1 MAPGGQ
7 LLDQLNQQQ
16 IDKIRQPLFS
26 VDLINAVASS
36 PVQGGAFR
44 VQLQGNNPSQSL
56 HRMKVWYPAGDPVV
70 HLLENAD
77 ALIAA
82 GCPAPAFQWSRNVLA
97 DGTQEIVYDF
107 PDGCFFAAANVGFSF
122 IPFDGT
128 APVDFPDPFTFI
140 FEFDDGTTSQAQLIR
155 SRALQARRIPT
166 PFSASLELRI
176 TARRQIRCPSRWASR
191 CMKSRSVSPTRWRRW
206 PPNSA
211 SRFWLTS
218 SEDVVRVIAARR
230 DGCVCKD
237 SKIASEFLTFS
248 RPNIVTSP

>member
-140 FEFDDGTTSQAQLIR
+140 FEFDDGTTSQAGFDPLTRTASSQDPDAILGFIGTPDYGPPADTLPEPLGFEVHEVTVSEPDTLAAMAAGLGFALLAYPQRRRRASDR
-155 SRALQARRIPT
+155 SAPRR
-166 PFSASLELRI
+166 
-176 TARRQIRCPSRWASR
+176 
-191 CMKSRSVSPTRWRRW
+191 
-206 PPNSA
+206 
-211 SRFWLTS
+211 
-218 SEDVVRVIAARR
+218 VRV
-230 DGCVCKD
+230 
-237 SKIASEFLTFS
+237 
-248 RPNIVTSP
+248 